1 MLTRAYMYPMGECR
15 ELVRIILSKG
25 LGCMAVVVVVVVV
38 AVVVVAVAVVVVK
51 MSALGSP

>member
-1 MLTRAYMYPMGECR
+1 MYPMGECR